1 MKKGRRVELAGFFDG
16 DAWRLVT
23 FEDPDFDP
31 GFATDL
37 PLEGRHILQ
46 ISIFAD
52 NANTVTRTLVADAT
66 ADQYHI
72 VPEPCEKTSHRMG
85 NGAVHPGCPSR
96 HRPERANVVRTSDV
110 SPRVTGVCF
119 IDKPNRRF
127 AADSAKPLTDSNR
140 RPLLTIEV
148 RGRTPGQA
156 REAATTNVRQTELID
171 PQASVAR
178 GRAPSRW
185 CSLSVPSL
193 PVPATSTLDLRTVAW
208 YRDTEMAR
216 KNMTL
221 RLPAEQADELEAVA
235 RAEGISVSDA
245 VREAIAEHIARKR
258 KDKAFR
264 ERLRA
269 VVERDREILE
279 RLAR

>member
-1 MKKGRRVELAGFFDG
+1 MLNRPSASDRAWTRV
-16 DAWRLVT
+16 
-23 FEDPDFDP
+23 
-31 GFATDL
+31 L
-37 PLEGRHILQ
+37 PLV
-46 ISIFAD
+46 F
-52 NANTVTRTLVADAT
+52 
-66 ADQYHI
+66 
-72 VPEPCEKTSHRMG
+72 
-85 NGAVHPGCPSR
+85 
-96 HRPERANVVRTSDV
+96 
-110 SPRVTGVCF
+110 
-119 IDKPNRRF
+119 
-127 AADSAKPLTDSNR
+127 
-140 RPLLTIEV
+140 
-148 RGRTPGQA
+148 
-156 REAATTNVRQTELID
+156 
-171 PQASVAR
+171 PQ
-178 GRAPSRW
+178 
-185 CSLSVPSL
+185 CSLVSVPCL
-193 PVPATSTLDLRTVAW
+193 TTLTCLTVAW